1 MHSESTHKK
10 ASQKLQHLPSC
21 NKFLQNY
28 WGTDTPLGRNNLFSE
43 LKIWKKKS
51 SKLKNI
57 KRKQT
62 KAFSKDSQKRSY
74 LKALAFSKSAATV
87 HKKGVNLTWFVL
99 TNYCRNGK
107 NNFCNCWREE
117 YQPPQ
122 VQTHPKKAPFHCWLY
137 VVPPEKNPKCQSL
150 VYEVWGGALPTNWQL
165 ANKPWAWLTYNLD
178 SHSTFC
184 LRKGRPGGLQKGT

>member
-10 ASQKLQHLPSC
+10 KLPKSFSICQSAKILAKLSRDS
-21 NKFLQNY
+21 
-28 WGTDTPLGRNNLFSE
+28 DTPLGRNNSFLE

-57 KRKQT
+57 KRKPI
-62 KAFSKDSQKRSY
+62 KAFSMNSQKRSY

-122 VQTHPKKAPFHCWLY
+122 VQTHPKKAPFHC
-137 VVPPEKNPKCQSL
+137 
-150 VYEVWGGALPTNWQL
+150 
-165 ANKPWAWLTYNLD
+165 
-178 SHSTFC
+178 
-184 LRKGRPGGLQKGT
+184 